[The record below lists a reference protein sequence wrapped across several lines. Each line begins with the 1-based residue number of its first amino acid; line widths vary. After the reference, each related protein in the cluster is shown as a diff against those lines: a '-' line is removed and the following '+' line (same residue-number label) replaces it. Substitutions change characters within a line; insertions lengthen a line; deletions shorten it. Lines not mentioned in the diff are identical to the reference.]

1 MCEMSQKRP
10 LIRSTLV
17 LAFERGK
24 EEEEFKEKESKKK
37 INALR
42 LSSIIFVVALV
53 YVVVYV
59 VVNSLIED
67 IIEKNFAYI
76 LFLVFDF
83 SQKNKR
89 GNLSVLEKK
98 RGKLFRKHQQPIQ
111 LQKNELFST
120 IQKQKRR
127 QERKKM
133 NDAAA
138 ATFDAVSD
146 GVSDVKDTVG
156 KYVQFNANKTNFFI
170 KLRKNLDVRFPG
182 NYSSFVLCI
191 YMFLLLLFFIKTF
204 CCVHLLCAHD

>member
-1 MCEMSQKRP
+1 MCAMSQKRP

-53 YVVVYV
+53 YVVVV
-59 VVNSLIED
+59 VVNSLED
-67 IIEKNFAYI
+67 NWEEFCL
-76 LFLVFDF
+76 LFLCLT
-83 SQKNKR
+83 S
-89 GNLSVLEKK
+89 LKK
-98 RGKLFRKHQQPIQ
+98 TREATFLCSKKKGENCSENTNNRIQQ
-111 LQKNELFST
+111 QKNELFST

-182 NYSSFVLCI
+182 NYSAFVLCI
-191 YMFLLLLFFIKTF
+191 YVSVVVVLY
-204 CCVHLLCAHD
+204 

>member
-1 MCEMSQKRP
+1 M
-10 LIRSTLV
+10 
-17 LAFERGK
+17 
-24 EEEEFKEKESKKK
+24 
-37 INALR
+37 
-42 LSSIIFVVALV
+42 
-53 YVVVYV
+53 
-59 VVNSLIED
+59 
-67 IIEKNFAYI
+67 
-76 LFLVFDF
+76 FDF

-89 GNLSVLEKK
+89 GNPLSVLEKK
-98 RGKLFRKHQQPIQ
+98 KGKHQQPLGIQ
-111 LQKNELFST
+111 QQQQNELFST

-127 QERKKM
+127 RERKKM

>member
-1 MCEMSQKRP
+1 M
-10 LIRSTLV
+10 
-17 LAFERGK
+17 
-24 EEEEFKEKESKKK
+24 
-37 INALR
+37 
-42 LSSIIFVVALV
+42 
-53 YVVVYV
+53 
-59 VVNSLIED
+59 
-67 IIEKNFAYI
+67 
-76 LFLVFDF
+76 FDF

-89 GNLSVLEKK
+89 GNLSVCARIKK
-98 RGKLFRKHQQPIQ
+98 RGKHQQPFFGIQ
-111 LQKNELFST
+111 QQQNELFST

-127 QERKKM
+127 RERKKM

-182 NYSSFVLCI
+182 NSFHCCFV
-191 YMFLLLLFFIKTF
+191 YMFLLLFFIKTI